1 MQTEGRVIIQAA
13 PEELERLI
21 TSAVRAARR
30 EEEEA
35 AHAAR
40 CEEKENG
47 EGPDQHKK
55 LITPIDIQKE
65 FGIHRK
71 LLAYW
76 RLQGMGPA
84 YVTFGRRIY
93 YERPAFE
100 QFVASARVQTTGWVE
115 K

>member
-21 TSAVRAARR
+21 TSAVRAARL
-30 EEEEA
+30 EEA
-35 AHAAR
+35 
-40 CEEKENG
+40 ENDDKSDDK
-47 EGPDQHKK
+47 PDQHKK
-55 LITPIDIQKE
+55 LITPMDIQKE

-76 RLQGMGPA
+76 RLRGSGPA

-93 YERPAFE
+93 YERSVFE
-100 QFVASARVQTTGWVE
+100 DFLASSRVQTTGWIE
-115 K
+115 E